1 MNLGII
7 YDKLTPEVQAKIIQ
21 DIIASKS
28 VIDLY
33 KKGCIICTPNPSELY
48 NSYHSRISKDKTIL
62 GCPFSDKLNNTKIC
76 IVYKAKDGD
85 VDYPST
91 CDYIVERDFRKM
103 YKKSPLRL
111 TPSAN
116 PPLKEDHRYSFS
128 NTSRMYNY
136 RSGFCPPDAAMIMM
150 WGPVK
155 A

>member
-1 MNLGII
+1 MHIGIL

-21 DIIASKS
+21 DIIAAKS
-28 VIDLY
+28 VVDLY
-33 KKGCIICTPNPSELY
+33 KTGCVICTPNPKELY
-48 NSYHSRISKDKTIL
+48 ASYHSKISNDKTIL
-62 GCPFSDKLNNTKIC
+62 GCPFSDVMADAKIC

-85 VDYPST
+85 LAYPVNCS
-91 CDYIVERDFRKM
+91 YIVERDFRKV

-116 PPLKEDHRYSFS
+116 PQLKEDHRYSFS